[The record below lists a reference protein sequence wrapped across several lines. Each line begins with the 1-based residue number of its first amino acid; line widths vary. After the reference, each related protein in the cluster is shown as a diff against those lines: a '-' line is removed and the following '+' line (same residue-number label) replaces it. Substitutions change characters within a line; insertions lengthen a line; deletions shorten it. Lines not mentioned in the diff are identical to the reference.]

1 MTTKTQLSTFLFE
14 THIIRTLSIN
24 NEPWFVVADL
34 CKALELSSPTKAILN
49 LDEDEVALNSIQGIS
64 KGNDKVNLVSESGM
78 YTLILR
84 CRDAVKKGSVPHR
97 FRKWV
102 TAEVLPQIRKTGKYE
117 IQSQQLALPEPEK
130 KIIDNKNKPQYTGVL
145 SKNTKR
151 LPHPSDLAVFL
162 CQFNGGTI
170 AGKYNTLM
178 GIPSSGFLCIPESES
193 RHPQTNVANLSKNTK
208 ELAMANIITAHYN
221 GTEVFFQDDAYLNAT
236 AIAKYFNKRPNDWLA
251 LPTTQEYIETLC
263 KKTET
268 RKSGNATKVGK
279 SHFVKTVKGGKD
291 LSQQGTW
298 LHRRLAVAF
307 ARWLNVEFAIWCDE
321 QIEKILISKNQ
332 PQQLALPEPDLNL
345 TAIQNSEETLALIIQ
360 LYSYCFQAH
369 EMQEKLQ

>member
-1 MTTKTQLSTFLFE
+1 MLTQLSTFLFE

-84 CRDAVKKGSVPHR
+84 CRDAVKKGSTPHR

-117 IQSQQLALPEPEK
+117 VQS
-130 KIIDNKNKPQYTGVL
+130 
-145 SKNTKR
+145 
-151 LPHPSDLAVFL
+151 
-162 CQFNGGTI
+162 
-170 AGKYNTLM
+170 
-178 GIPSSGFLCIPESES
+178 
-193 RHPQTNVANLSKNTK
+193 
-208 ELAMANIITAHYN
+208 
-221 GTEVFFQDDAYLNAT
+221 
-236 AIAKYFNKRPNDWLA
+236 
-251 LPTTQEYIETLC
+251 
-263 KKTET
+263 
-268 RKSGNATKVGK
+268 
-279 SHFVKTVKGGKD
+279 
-291 LSQQGTW
+291 
-298 LHRRLAVAF
+298 
-307 ARWLNVEFAIWCDE
+307 
-321 QIEKILISKNQ
+321 
-332 PQQLALPEPDLNL
+332 QQLALPEPDLNL

-369 EMQEKLQ
+369 EMQEKLQNTSIAKLMENQIGGQYLYNFKHPLEQVMAKAKKYVHANTERLALVKAVNNLLN

>member
-84 CRDAVKKGSVPHR
+84 CRDAVKKGSTPHR

-117 IQSQQLALPEPEK
+117 
-130 KIIDNKNKPQYTGVL
+130 V
-145 SKNTKR
+145 
-151 LPHPSDLAVFL
+151 
-162 CQFNGGTI
+162 
-170 AGKYNTLM
+170 
-178 GIPSSGFLCIPESES
+178 
-193 RHPQTNVANLSKNTK
+193 
-208 ELAMANIITAHYN
+208 
-221 GTEVFFQDDAYLNAT
+221 
-236 AIAKYFNKRPNDWLA
+236 
-251 LPTTQEYIETLC
+251 
-263 KKTET
+263 
-268 RKSGNATKVGK
+268 
-279 SHFVKTVKGGKD
+279 
-291 LSQQGTW
+291 
-298 LHRRLAVAF
+298 
-307 ARWLNVEFAIWCDE
+307 
-321 QIEKILISKNQ
+321 Q

-369 EMQEKLQ
+369 EMQEKLQNTNIAKLMESQIGGQYLYNFKHPLEQVMAKAKKYVHSNTERLALVKAVNNLLN

>member
-1 MTTKTQLSTFLFE
+1 MLTQLSTFLFE

-102 TAEVLPQIRKTGKYE
+102 TAEVLPQIRKMGKYE
-117 IQSQQLALPEPEK
+117 
-130 KIIDNKNKPQYTGVL
+130 V
-145 SKNTKR
+145 
-151 LPHPSDLAVFL
+151 
-162 CQFNGGTI
+162 
-170 AGKYNTLM
+170 
-178 GIPSSGFLCIPESES
+178 
-193 RHPQTNVANLSKNTK
+193 
-208 ELAMANIITAHYN
+208 
-221 GTEVFFQDDAYLNAT
+221 
-236 AIAKYFNKRPNDWLA
+236 
-251 LPTTQEYIETLC
+251 
-263 KKTET
+263 
-268 RKSGNATKVGK
+268 
-279 SHFVKTVKGGKD
+279 
-291 LSQQGTW
+291 
-298 LHRRLAVAF
+298 
-307 ARWLNVEFAIWCDE
+307 
-321 QIEKILISKNQ
+321 Q
-332 PQQLALPEPDLNL
+332 PQQLTLPEPDLNL

-369 EMQEKLQ
+369 EMQEKLQNTNIAKLMESQIGGQYLYNFKHPLEQVMAKAKKYVHSNTERLALVKAVNNLL